1 MPDSTRPP
9 GSCSARKSTDRP
21 DTTPVTVVSQ
31 TFASK
36 YFPGESPLGKRI
48 RPGGPASTAPW
59 LTIVGVVSDV
69 RTVSLELPTV
79 PQLYRCLWQASN
91 LSIAMVARTSGDP
104 ATFEAPIRAA
114 VRSVDADLPLF
125 AVQPMTSI
133 LSSALAERRFAMT
146 LIAVFAAFAL
156 VLSAVG
162 IYGVLAFLV
171 EQRTAEIGVRIALGA
186 DARQVVKLVLG
197 EGMLLAGLGI
207 GLGLGGAAVIAR
219 LVATL
224 LFGIN
229 PFDPV
234 SFGGITSLLLVVAVL
249 ACYLPAR
256 RALRID
262 PLAALREE

>member
-1 MPDSTRPP
+1 
-9 GSCSARKSTDRP
+9 
-21 DTTPVTVVSQ
+21 
-31 TFASK
+31 
-36 YFPGESPLGKRI
+36 
-48 RPGGPASTAPW
+48 
-59 LTIVGVVSDV
+59 
-69 RTVSLELPTV
+69 
-79 PQLYRCLWQASN
+79 
-91 LSIAMVARTSGDP
+91 MVARTSGDP
-104 ATFEAPIRAA
+104 ATFEASIRAA

-146 LIAVFAAFAL
+146 LIAVFATFAL